1 MAKKIYETPMLDELE
16 SGPWPSFISG
26 IKKLRD
32 EHPDERIQEMTS
44 SLLGQLEHSYET
56 RKGYWKGGTVSVFG
70 YGGGI
75 IPRFSEVGSAFPE
88 SREFHTLRVQ
98 PPAGNHSTTA
108 MLRQLGDSWE
118 KWGSGLQTFHGQT
131 GNIMFIGTTTENTQ
145 HFFDEINEYGWDLGG
160 AGPCVRTAMS
170 CIGAARCEMSCANE
184 HGIHRHLVN
193 NFTDDVHRP
202 ALPYKFKFKVSGCPN
217 DCQNAIERADMV
229 ERISSQNVR
238 LRQRNRLLREQRAQI
253 AALQDETEEAF
264 QISIHLLSRAAEL
277 HDENTA
283 RHVERVNEYSYFL
296 ARELGMPDD
305 FCDEIRYSAQLHDAG
320 KMSVNVAVL
329 RKQGPLDDEERYEM
343 MRHPEYGFQILSASD
358 RLKMAAEIALNH
370 HEQWNGG
377 GYPVGRKGE
386 QIPISARIVALAD
399 IYDAI
404 RSERPY
410 KPAFTHEQ
418 ARKILLEGDDRF
430 QPKNHLD
437 PELVDIFAAR
447 HEGMA
452 EIWDQFRDQ

>member
-1 MAKKIYETPMLDELE
+1 MDVLREFLEFIEYSKPQPVGEL
-16 SGPWPSFISG
+16 
-26 IKKLRD
+26 LR
-32 EHPDERIQEMTS
+32 RV
-44 SLLGQLEHSYET
+44 LLKSRHLTNAEAG
-56 RKGYWKGGTVSVFG
+56 SVFIVRGRGKTRRLEVADIQNDQVPVEPAKFVVPINKKSIAG
-70 YGGGI
+70 YTAVTGETVFVADLYA
-75 IPRFSEVGSAFPE
+75 IPKVLPFRFDRSFDKETGYRCRSMLSFPLLNYDRKVIGVVELINRRDGSNNGPIPFEREQADLIVPFNHIVGS
-88 SREFHTLRVQ
+88 
-98 PPAGNHSTTA
+98 
-108 MLRQLGDSWE
+108 
-118 KWGSGLQTFHGQT
+118 
-131 GNIMFIGTTTENTQ
+131 
-145 HFFDEINEYGWDLGG
+145 
-160 AGPCVRTAMS
+160 
-170 CIGAARCEMSCANE
+170 
-184 HGIHRHLVN
+184 
-193 NFTDDVHRP
+193 
-202 ALPYKFKFKVSGCPN
+202 
-217 DCQNAIERADMV
+217 AIERADMV

-296 ARELGMPDD
+296 AKELGMPSD

-329 RKQGPLDDEERYEM
+329 RKQGPLDDEERFEM

-437 PELVDIFAAR
+437 PQLVDIFDAR

>member
-1 MAKKIYETPMLDELE
+1 MDVLREFLEFIEYSKPQPVSEL
-16 SGPWPSFISG
+16 
-26 IKKLRD
+26 LR
-32 EHPDERIQEMTS
+32 RV
-44 SLLGQLEHSYET
+44 LLKSRHLTNAEAG
-56 RKGYWKGGTVSVFG
+56 SVFIIRGRGKTKRLEVADTQNDKVPVEPANFVVPIDKKSIAG
-70 YGGGI
+70 YTAVTAETVFVADLYA
-75 IPRFSEVGSAFPE
+75 IPKALPFKFDRSFDKETGYRCRSMLSFPLLNYDRKVIGVVELINRRDGSNNGPIPFEREQADLIVPFNHIVGS
-88 SREFHTLRVQ
+88 
-98 PPAGNHSTTA
+98 
-108 MLRQLGDSWE
+108 
-118 KWGSGLQTFHGQT
+118 
-131 GNIMFIGTTTENTQ
+131 
-145 HFFDEINEYGWDLGG
+145 
-160 AGPCVRTAMS
+160 
-170 CIGAARCEMSCANE
+170 
-184 HGIHRHLVN
+184 
-193 NFTDDVHRP
+193 
-202 ALPYKFKFKVSGCPN
+202 
-217 DCQNAIERADMV
+217 AIERADMV

-238 LRQRNRLLREQRAQI
+238 LRQRIRLLREQRAQI

-296 ARELGMPDD
+296 ARELGMPND

-437 PELVDIFAAR
+437 PQLVDIFAAR

-452 EIWDQFRDQ
+452 EIWDQFRVQ